1 MERTLEHIKK
11 IYPLK
16 AAELEVLCR
25 ELERVELPKNHL
37 IIRPDRVER
46 SLYFIEKGMA
56 RAYCDGKDNQIT
68 FWFGMEGDAVFSYH
82 SYTHGTRGYEH
93 IVLLEDSVLYEI
105 KTDVL
110 QDLFSKYTGLANWG
124 RKFAELELIK
134 TEERFIGRLFTPA
147 AERYAEL
154 VRNSPS
160 ILQRVQLGY
169 IASYLGVTQVTLSRI
184 RSELKSAGL

>member
-1 MERTLEHIKK
+1 MEKILKNIKS

-16 AAELEVLCR
+16 ETDLDLLVKGLK
-25 ELERVELPKNHL
+25 RVEFPKNHL
-37 IIRPDRVER
+37 IIQSDRIER
-46 SLYFIEKGMA
+46 SLYFLEKGVA

-68 FWFGMEGDAVFSYH
+68 FWFGVEGDAVFSYH
-82 SYTHGTRGYEH
+82 SYINGTPGYEN

-105 KTDVL
+105 KTEVL
-110 QDLFSKYTGLANWG
+110 EQLFQRHIGLANWG

-154 VRNSPS
+154 LLNSPS
-160 ILQRVQLGY
+160 LLQRVQLGY

-184 RSELKSAGL
+184 RADIK